1 MINKSRPKILVDL
14 EFKSREKLVLKNRSL
29 DLYFNK
35 YGNCREMCAGKISQS
50 PRFFCK
56 TRTIG
61 GTQQGRKNQLAKTAI
76 SSA

>member
-35 YGNCREMCAGKISQS
+35 YGNKLFHLFLASLYQWLVANKMRWFEMI
-50 PRFFCK
+50 
-56 TRTIG
+56 IG
-61 GTQQGRKNQLAKTAI
+61 QQKVEEH
-76 SSA
+76 

>member
-35 YGNCREMCAGKISQS
+35 YGM
-50 PRFFCK
+50 
-56 TRTIG
+56 
-61 GTQQGRKNQLAKTAI
+61 
-76 SSA
+76 SATVFGY

>member
-35 YGNCREMCAGKISQS
+35 YGTFNKYFETKNTLKSFYMNRSI
-50 PRFFCK
+50 F
-56 TRTIG
+56 
-61 GTQQGRKNQLAKTAI
+61 TQYSTFK
-76 SSA
+76 S